1 MIYCRKMQTR
11 KCRGQCF
18 ILQSVIPEARSPEIH
33 ITPKFANEL
42 ACALFYLWIRQPTL
56 YLEFF
61 KFRVTNMCFKC
72 FISFYFVRFPGY
84 FASCHEHDES
94 CERGKYYVSS
104 FCLFVCLNFIFASIK
119 FQQTLEPISGVRFL
133 FLTQI
138 YSDVSNKYFFL
149 SSHFPYSIRYSI
161 CE

>member
-18 ILQSVIPEARSPEIH
+18 ILQSVMPEARSPEIH

-72 FISFYFVRFPGY
+72 FISFYFMRFPGY
-84 FASCHEHDES
+84 FASCYEHDES
-94 CERGKYYVSS
+94 CERGKYDVSVFFLYV
-104 FCLFVCLNFIFASIK
+104 CLFEFYFCINQVSTDSRAHIKGVIFVFNTNI
-119 FQQTLEPISGVRFL
+119 
-133 FLTQI
+133 
-138 YSDVSNKYFFL
+138 
-149 SSHFPYSIRYSI
+149 
-161 CE
+161 